1 MADSIHSY
9 HIQVVVQLLIS
20 ASVLL
25 VVMRSAENA
34 GLENDVTMCDNLHN
48 QIAAEKNAGSNA
60 QLQQML
66 LRTFPFAHTML
77 YVCCCLA
84 VAVYFAGAP

>member
-9 HIQVVVQLLIS
+9 HIQLVVQLLIS

-25 VVMRSAENA
+25 VVMSAENA
-34 GLENDVTMCDNLHN
+34 GLENDVTTCDNLHN

-66 LRTFPFAHTML
+66 LRTFPFAHTVL